1 MSKTDSLTK
10 EYMRDAEVFA
20 DAFNYYLYAGEEVI
34 KPDCLRELDTAEL
47 ASLFG
52 KNNESAQ
59 VQVYR
64 DVLKSATA
72 MEDGRATYLILGI
85 ENQTGIHYAM
95 PVRNMVYDG
104 LQYYSQVRTIS
115 KKNRNEGI
123 KLSKEEF
130 LSGFAKGDRLLPVV
144 TLVVYFGAKAW
155 DGPKSL
161 HEMMYPS
168 DQRSLAYVADYRIN
182 LLEPATM
189 NDEEI
194 AGLKTDL
201 KDVFYF
207 IKYSGDKARL
217 REMVENNEDF
227 RHMKRLTAEMIN
239 SVTKSGINLPE
250 REEDVDMCL
259 AIQQMR
265 EESFAD
271 GEARGVAI
279 GEARGVAIGEARGVA
294 IGEARGGEKML
305 FELVKDGL
313 LSISQASMKAKL
325 TEAEFTAEM
334 RKAGF

>member
-1 MSKTDSLTK
+1 MSKMDSLTK

-20 DAFNYYLYAGEEVI
+20 DAFNYYLYGGKEVI
-34 KPDCLRELDTAEL
+34 RPDRLRELDTAEL
-47 ASLFG
+47 AALFG
-52 KNNESAQ
+52 ENSESAQ
-59 VQVYR
+59 VQQVYR

-104 LQYYSQVRTIS
+104 LQYYSQVREKS
-115 KKNRNEGI
+115 KKNRSEGI
-123 KLSKEEF
+123 KLSKDEF

-161 HEMMYPS
+161 HEMM
-168 DQRSLAYVADYRIN
+168 SLEDVTPIAYVADYRIN
-182 LLEPATM
+182 LLEPASMT
-189 NDEEI
+189 DEDI

-217 REMVENNEDF
+217 RELVETNENF
-227 RHMKRLTAEMIN
+227 RHMKRSTAEMIN
-239 SVTKSGINLPE
+239 SVTKSGIRLPE
-250 REEDVDMCL
+250 REESVDMCL

-265 EESFAD
+265 EESFAS
-271 GEARGVAI
+271 
-279 GEARGVAIGEARGVA
+279 
-294 IGEARGGEKML
+294 GEARGGEKML

-325 TEAEFTAEM
+325 TEDEFAAEM